1 MECFVIF
8 VMAWC
13 WCNATESKPQNVVGK
28 LKIKVLNKNEMK
40 NLKTILTLLICISSI
55 GFSLGQIKLN
65 GTVYSDTTLSQ
76 TIPKVKIILTSNGK
90 SLIYKT
96 DKNGYFEISPKE
108 ISKMYSI
115 TIKKKGYITLKIDD
129 VTENFNFDVILKKS
143 LSLHDED
150 YEGTSEIVARK

>member
-1 MECFVIF
+1 
-8 VMAWC
+8 
-13 WCNATESKPQNVVGK
+13 
-28 LKIKVLNKNEMK
+28 MK

-55 GFSLGQIKLN
+55 GFSFGQIKLN
-65 GTVYSDTTLSQ
+65 GTVYSDTTLTQ